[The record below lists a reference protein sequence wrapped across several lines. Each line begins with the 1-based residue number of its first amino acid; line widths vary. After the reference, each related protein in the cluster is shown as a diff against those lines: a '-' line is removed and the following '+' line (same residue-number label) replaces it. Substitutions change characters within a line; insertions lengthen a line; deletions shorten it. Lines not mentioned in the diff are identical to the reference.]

1 MSRAKVLTASTTA
14 VAIILALALT
24 LMVNWLGYRHY
35 YRADWTAAKM
45 YTLSD
50 KTLST
55 LKALHNEVQVI
66 VFMTPQTPLY
76 EDTKELLQRY
86 AAANPK
92 VKLEFIDPD
101 REPLRTQQ
109 LAQEFG
115 VSAANTVV
123 FAAEDRKKYVSSDQL
138 AEYDYSGFQMGQ
150 QPRMKGFKGE
160 EQFTAAILAVDN
172 PRQPKVCVA
181 SGHGEHPLDDF
192 GRSGL
197 SQFKEALLRDNL
209 QAEAVTLFAGTVPE
223 GCDVLV
229 IAGPT
234 APYTEGEKTALRSY
248 LGGGGRLL
256 VLLDPMLGG
265 QQQSSG
271 LEPLLQSYGI
281 ETRNSVVIDPARRL
295 PFFDLSAVYAADF
308 RAHPVTTGLEG
319 LAVLL
324 PVVRSVA
331 TVEAAGA
338 TSSILLATSEA
349 GWGETNL
356 TRLLASGE
364 AGKDDA
370 DVPGPVPLAVA
381 AEAKQDEAVDKQ
393 GKVTATPWRVVVV
406 GDADFLTNDYL
417 VNAGNRS
424 FALNAVNWL
433 AQRDE
438 SLGIAPRQP
447 EQVSLFLS
455 QAQMRAITLIS
466 LVGLPGLAMVV
477 GVAVWWRRRR

>member
-1 MSRAKVLTASTTA
+1 MSRARILTTSTTA
-14 VAIILALALT
+14 IAIVLAVALT

-55 LKALHNEVQVI
+55 LKGLQNEVRVI
-66 VFMTPQTPLY
+66 VFMTPQTPLF

-86 AAANPK
+86 AAASPK
-92 VKLEFIDPD
+92 IKVEFIDPD

-123 FAAEDRKKYVSSDQL
+123 FAAADRKKYVTSDQL

-160 EQFTAAILAVDN
+160 EQFTSAILGVDN
-172 PRQPKVCVA
+172 PRQPKVCFV
-181 SGHGEHPLDDF
+181 SGHGERPLDDF
-192 GRSGL
+192 SRDGL
-197 SQFKEALLRDNL
+197 SQFKEALLRDNI
-209 QAEAVTLFAGTVPE
+209 QAESVTLFGGEVAE
-223 GCDVLV
+223 GCDALV

-234 APYTEGEKTALRSY
+234 APYTEVEKSALATF
-248 LGGGGRLL
+248 LGNGGRLL

-265 QQQSSG
+265 QQQPSG
-271 LEPLLQSYGI
+271 LEPLLEAHGVKSV
-281 ETRNSVVIDPARRL
+281 NSVVVDPARRL
-295 PFFDLSAVYAADF
+295 PFFDLSAVYASDF
-308 RAHPVTTGLEG
+308 RSHPVTTGLDG

-324 PVVRSVA
+324 PVARAVT
-331 TVEAAGA
+331 TVEAEGA
-338 TSSILLATSEA
+338 SSSILLTTSEA
-349 GWGETNL
+349 GWGETDL
-356 TRLLASGE
+356 SRLLSSGQ
-364 AGKDDA
+364 AGKDST
-370 DVPGPVPLAVA
+370 DVAGPVSLAVA
-381 AEAKQDEAVDKQ
+381 AQAEGETKPA
-393 GKVTATPWRVVVV
+393 WRLVVV

-424 FALNAVNWL
+424 FALNAVGWL
-433 AQRDE
+433 VQRE
-438 SLGIAPRQP
+438 AALGIAPRQP

-455 QAQMRAITLIS
+455 QAQMRTITLIS
-466 LVGLPGLAMVV
+466 LVGLPGLAIAV
-477 GVAVWWRRRR
+477 GVIVWWRRRR

>member
-1 MSRAKVLTASTTA
+1 MSRARILTTSTTA
-14 VAIILALALT
+14 IAIVLAVALT

-35 YRADWTAAKM
+35 HRADWTAAKM

-55 LKALHNEVQVI
+55 LKALQNEVRVV
-66 VFMTPQTPLY
+66 VFMTPQTPLF

-86 AAANPK
+86 AAATPK
-92 VKLEFIDPD
+92 IKVEFIDPD

-115 VSAANTVV
+115 VSAANTLV
-123 FAAEDRKKYVSSDQL
+123 FAAADRKKYVTSEQL

-160 EQFTAAILAVDN
+160 EQFTAAILGVDST
-172 PRQPKVCVA
+172 RQPKTCFV
-181 SGHGEHPLDDF
+181 SGHGERPLDDF
-192 GRSGL
+192 GRDGL
-197 SQFKEALLRDNL
+197 SQFKEALLRDNI
-209 QAEAVTLFAGTVPE
+209 QAESVTLFSGAVAE

-234 APYTEGEKTALRSY
+234 APYTEVEKTALRSY

-256 VLLDPMLGG
+256 VMLDPMLGG
-265 QQQSSG
+265 QQQPSG
-271 LEPLLQSYGI
+271 LESLLKDHGVEVQD
-281 ETRNSVVIDPARRL
+281 SVVVDPARRL
-295 PFFDLSAVYAADF
+295 PFFDLSAVYASDF
-308 RAHPVTTGLEG
+308 RSHPVTTGLEG

-324 PVVRSVA
+324 PVVRSVT
-331 TVEAAGA
+331 TVEADGI
-338 TSSILLATSEA
+338 TSAILLTTSEA
-349 GWGETNL
+349 GWGETDL

-370 DVPGPVPLAVA
+370 DVPGPVSLAVA
-381 AEAKQDEAVDKQ
+381 ADAENGEE
-393 GKVTATPWRVVVV
+393 GGWRLVAV

-424 FALNAVNWL
+424 FALNAVSWL
-433 AQRDE
+433 VQRDAA
-438 SLGIAPRQP
+438 LGIAPREP

-455 QAQMRAITLIS
+455 QAQMRTVTLIS
-466 LVGLPGLAMVV
+466 LVGLPGLAILV
-477 GVAVWWRRRR
+477 GVAVWWRRRH